1 MSGNLVLSG
10 GPGHDVDATTGE
22 LAALSTDV
30 GLNSTVIT
38 EPVEFFTAL
47 RRAEER
53 EVPPWDLVT
62 VNALRWRMETGQ
74 YTDQRDRLGFELG
87 SADAG
92 LLAAHVTGGGGLF
105 VLHTGVICFDGEPTW
120 HELVGASWNW
130 NSSSHPSVADID
142 VAITAAGRDHPVTE
156 GLVPFRV
163 RDELYLHLETVDD
176 LVPLLTA
183 SHLGQDQPLLW
194 ARKFGKG
201 RVVTDVLGH
210 GTESM
215 TNPVH
220 RAALHN
226 AISWSRR
233 GGSDAS

>member
-1 MSGNLVLSG
+1 MLSG
-10 GPGHDVDATTGE
+10 GPGHDFDATTRE
-22 LAALSTDV
+22 LGALSADI
-30 GLNSTVIT
+30 GLNPTVVT

-53 EVPPWDLVT
+53 EIPPWQLIT
-62 VNALRWRMETGQ
+62 VNALRWRMETNR
-74 YTDQRDRLGFELG
+74 YADQRDRLAFALG
-87 SADAG
+87 AADAAV
-92 LLAAHVTGGGGLF
+92 LARYVAEGGGLL
-105 VLHTGVICFDGEPTW
+105 VLHTGVICFDAEPTW

-130 NSSSHPSVADID
+130 ETSSHPPVADIE
-142 VAITAAGRDHPVTE
+142 VAVTPAGREHPITQAVT
-156 GLVPFRV
+156 PFCV
-163 RDELYLHLETVDD
+163 RDELYLRLETVDD

-194 ARKFGKG
+194 ARRFGKG

-215 TNPVH
+215 INPVH
-220 RAALHN
+220 RAVLRGAL
-226 AISWSRR
+226 AWCRR